1 MSTNDD
7 AFSPEL
13 LALYYDRLFPYEE
26 MVHWLGYDAS
36 VSKDAS
42 TPNTLISRRE
52 FSFTLENDQYIRYK
66 AFRNADELKSE
77 MKRLMPHKIDIGAVF
92 SVSVHYDDTRT
103 CCQAAAICHKCW
115 QLMVAAVKVM
125 DRGLRGTHIQDFG
138 FQHIMWVY
146 SGRRGIHCWVSDTSS
161 RMLTNEART
170 AVVQYFTLVEG
181 SEHVKRKVKLTE
193 PLHPSLE
200 CAHIRA
206 KLNETW
212 TQQLD
217 TTTPW
222 EKWEQ
227 LKAAVEHAVHDKK
240 RKSVSDDR
248 RRHLRTCLAEIVF
261 SYLYPRLDANV
272 SKQRN
277 HLLKSPF
284 AIHPKTGLL
293 LAPLVSRF
301 VYKYNAASKY
311 RLFQEYVDY
320 FAKDFIQ
327 PIHMALLKQKK
338 AAAE

>member
-1 MSTNDD
+1 M
-7 AFSPEL
+7 F
-13 LALYYDRLFPYEE
+13 
-26 MVHWLGYDAS
+26 
-36 VSKDAS
+36 
-42 TPNTLISRRE
+42 
-52 FSFTLENDQYIRYK
+52 
-66 AFRNADELKSE
+66 
-77 MKRLMPHKIDIGAVF
+77 
-92 SVSVHYDDTRT
+92 
-103 CCQAAAICHKCW
+103 
-115 QLMVAAVKVM
+115 
-125 DRGLRGTHIQDFG
+125 GLD
-138 FQHIMWVY
+138 
-146 SGRRGIHCWVSDTSS
+146 
-161 RMLTNEART
+161 
-170 AVVQYFTLVEG
+170 
-181 SEHVKRKVKLTE
+181 
-193 PLHPSLE
+193 
-200 CAHIRA
+200 IRA
-206 KLNETW
+206 KLNEMW

-222 EKWEQ
+222 EKWGQ

-293 LAPLVSRF
+293 LAPLVSLFSVPTLVSLERELNATDAD
-301 VYKYNAASKY
+301 NAASKY